1 MEVRFETAKED
12 ENQRID
18 KYLAQKMPEVS
29 RSYLQ
34 KLLKER
40 LVFVDGCAAKAS
52 YRLLGGERIHLEL
65 PESQEPD
72 IAPEDLSLSILYEDD
87 FLLVVDKPKGMVVHP
102 CPGHYSGTLVNGVL
116 FH

>member
-52 YRLLGGERIHLEL
+52 Y
-65 PESQEPD
+65 
-72 IAPEDLSLSILYEDD
+72 
-87 FLLVVDKPKGMVVHP
+87 
-102 CPGHYSGTLVNGVL
+102 
-116 FH
+116 